1 MISIPTWLFVILCI
15 CGGITLLLIITII
28 VDMVSEYLYQKHEL
42 KKYENKEKENG
53 RK

>member
-28 VDMVSEYLYQKHEL
+28 VDLVSEYLYQQHEL
-42 KKYENKEKENG
+42 KKYENKENEDG